1 MSKLILIDGMA
12 AVYRAYY
19 ALNRN
24 PRLNSKGQNT
34 SSTLGFTTTLY
45 ELIRQQHPSHI
56 GVAFDMQKPTF
67 RHEMYVQ
74 YKANRDA
81 MPEDI
86 QQSLPYIFKIIEAFR
101 IPILTCE
108 GYEADD
114 VIGTLAHKA
123 EKAGFDEILMVTPD
137 KDFGQLVTSR
147 IKIYRHGRMGSTDQ
161 ILGET
166 EICDKFGV
174 NNCNQVIDLL
184 GLWGDSS
191 DNIPGIPGIGEKTA
205 KKLIEQFGSIESM
218 VARHEEIKNDKIRKL
233 VEENGQQALFSKQLA
248 TIVLDAPIALDAE
261 ALALKTPDYNRLQ
274 ELFNELEFKNLT
286 KRIFTDL
293 SVKDPESAILF
304 SSKKHSETSQIQ
316 PTLFDIATPTVT
328 FADESPRIDNID
340 IIPQQCDIAIY
351 VNNSM
356 IHIATSPQSVY
367 SKQIAETDIGQLKK
381 ALEDE
386 TTVKIC
392 YNLKELKYTMQALD
406 ISIAGNIF
414 DIQLAHYLINSELRH
429 SLDYIFSEYLNT
441 QPTEGIQC
449 AADLWML
456 YPVMRQRLEDNNM
469 TSLYHAIEL
478 PLVDV
483 LVRMEQE
490 GVNIDREYL
499 ERYSLELGKER
510 NLLEQEIFDYAGGP
524 FNINSPKQLGIIL
537 YEKLAITDKPPLTA
551 TKQYS
556 TSEDVLTKLSDK
568 HIIVKKILEYRS
580 LNKLIGTYLDSFPK
594 LINPISKRLHT
605 IYNQTVTTTGRL
617 SSSNPNLQNIPIRT
631 ERGREIRKAFIARDS
646 NHKILAAD
654 YSQIELRIIASLSN
668 DKQMREAF
676 INNLDIHAD
685 TASKIYHMDIQEVT
699 SDLRR
704 NAKAV
709 NFGIIYGISAFGLSE
724 QLGLS
729 RKECTQLIEDYFNQY
744 PEIKSYIDKNI
755 EFARQHGYAQT
766 LLGRRRYLNDINSRN
781 NNARNFA
788 ERNSVNMPIQGTSAD
803 MIKLAMIGINKRIDE
818 NRLKSRMILQVHDE
832 LVFDMYIPEEET
844 LRQIVEEEMKNSIQ
858 LDIPIEISIN
868 VGDNWLEAH

>member
-1 MSKLILIDGMA
+1 MTKLMLIDGMA

-34 SSTLGFTTTLY
+34 SSTLGFTTSLY
-45 ELIRQQHPSHI
+45 DLIRQQRPTHI

-67 RHEMYVQ
+67 RHEMYDQ

-123 EKAGFDEILMVTPD
+123 EQSGFDEILMVTPD
-137 KDFGQLVTSR
+137 KDFGQLVTPH
-147 IKIYRHGRMGSTDQ
+147 IKIYRHGRMGTPDQ
-161 ILGET
+161 ILGEK
-166 EICDKFGV
+166 EVCEKFGV
-174 NNCNQVIDLL
+174 CNCKQVIDLL

-218 VARHEEIKNDKIRKL
+218 VAHNEEIKNDKIRKL
-233 VEENGQQALFSKQLA
+233 VEENSQQALFSKQLA
-248 TIVLDAPIALDAE
+248 TIVLDAPITFDIE
-261 ALALKTPDYNRLQ
+261 SLAAKTPNYKQLH
-274 ELFNELEFKNLT
+274 ELFNELEFKNLS
-286 KRIFTDL
+286 KRFFTDL
-293 SVKDPESAILF
+293 SITDPETAVIF
-304 SSKKHSETSQIQ
+304 SSKQNSSATLLQ
-316 PTLFDIATPTVT
+316 PTLFDPINTPTT
-328 FADESPRIDNID
+328 IDENTETEILETL
-340 IIPQQCDIAIY
+340 PQHCDIAIY
-351 VNNSM
+351 VSNSM
-356 IHIATSPQSVY
+356 IHIATSPKFVY
-367 SKQIAETDIGQLKK
+367 SKQIAETDIELLKNVM
-381 ALEDE
+381 EDTATE
-386 TTVKIC
+386 KIC
-392 YNLKELKYTMQALD
+392 YNLKELKYTMQSLD
-406 ISIAGNIF
+406 IGIAGNIF

-429 SLDYIFSEYLNT
+429 SLDYIFNEYQNT
-441 QPTEGIQC
+441 QPTKDSQIATEM
-449 AADLWML
+449 WRL
-456 YPVMRQRLEDNNM
+456 YPTMKQQLDENNM
-469 TSLYHAIEL
+469 MTLYQNLEL

-483 LVRMEQE
+483 LVNMEQE
-490 GVNIDREYL
+490 GVNIDTDYL
-499 ERYSLELGKER
+499 EQYSKQLGKER
-510 NLLEQEIFDYAGGP
+510 DILEQEIFEYAGGP
-524 FNINSPKQLGIIL
+524 FNINSPKQLGTIL

-568 HIIVKKILEYRS
+568 HVIVKKILEYRS

-594 LINPISKRLHT
+594 LINPISNRLHT

-646 NHKILAAD
+646 NHKVLAAD
-654 YSQIELRIIASLSN
+654 YSQIELRIIASLSG
-668 DKQMREAF
+668 DKQMRDAF
-676 INNLDIHAD
+676 CNNLDIHAD
-685 TASKIYHMDIQEVT
+685 TASKIYHIDIQEVT

-724 QLGLS
+724 QLGIS
-729 RKECTQLIEDYFNQY
+729 RKESTQLIEDYFKQY
-744 PEIKSYIDKNI
+744 PEIKSYIDANI
-755 EFARQHGYAQT
+755 DFARKNGYAQT

-803 MIKLAMIGINKRIDE
+803 MIKLAMIGINKKINE

-832 LVFDMYIPEEET
+832 LVFDMYKSEEEI
-844 LRQIVEEEMKNSIQ
+844 LRKIVEEEMKNSIT

>member
-19 ALNRN
+19 ALNKN

-67 RHEMYVQ
+67 RHEMYNQ

-147 IKIYRHGRMGSTDQ
+147 IKIYRHGRMGSPDQ
-161 ILGET
+161 ILGEP
-166 EICDKFGV
+166 EICNKFGV

-293 SVKDPESAILF
+293 SVTDPESAILF
-304 SSKKHSETSQIQ
+304 RSKKNSDTSQIQ

-340 IIPQQCDIAIY
+340 IIPQRCDIAIY
-351 VNNSM
+351 VSNSM

-441 QPTEGIQC
+441 QPTESIQC

-456 YPVMRQRLEDNNM
+456 YPVMRQQLEDNNM
-469 TSLYHAIEL
+469 TSLYHDIEL

-490 GVNIDREYL
+490 GVNIDRKYL

-594 LINPISKRLHT
+594 LINPISNRLHT

-685 TASKIYHMDIQEVT
+685 TASKIYHMDIQKVT